1 MVLALTAITTMVVEE
16 VVLPVIQAMVVVV
29 LTTTQVH
36 SQGKTLMVPEA
47 AVAVVRKEPALQ
59 VQELVVVWAIWVKDP
74 TVLLAT
80 LVAVDRVELL
90 ERIQADLLA
99 VEELVPVAH
108 LMRLEVLALQVVSV
122 FCGALED
129 LSRQQTWVAQ
139 LTKLSAA
146 GFI

>member
-36 SQGKTLMVPEA
+36 FQDKTLMVPA
-47 AVAVVRKEPALQ
+47 AVVAVVQKEPALQ

>member
-1 MVLALTAITTMVVEE
+1 M
-16 VVLPVIQAMVVVV
+16 
-29 LTTTQVH
+29 
-36 SQGKTLMVPEA
+36 
-47 AVAVVRKEPALQ
+47 
-59 VQELVVVWAIWVKDP
+59 
-74 TVLLAT
+74 LLAT

-99 VEELVPVAH
+99 VEVLVPVAH

-139 LTKLSAA
+139 LIKLSAA
-146 GFI
+146 GIFK